1 MVIAYVVLCGQ
12 AATGIGISKG
22 YSNGIGWMAMTYCS
36 YAVSFCRLAETTR
49 RGHQKEQCKMSCPC
63 PVVMYLMS
71 KRPTQLD
78 SSDTYP
84 M

>member
-1 MVIAYVVLCGQ
+1 
-12 AATGIGISKG
+12 
-22 YSNGIGWMAMTYCS
+22 
-36 YAVSFCRLAETTR
+36 LAETTR

-84 M
+84 MQPKVD